1 MTRRMTIVAV
11 AVTVVAFS
19 VGCSRDGLKEWVHDS
34 LNPPFAFEKDRYAL
48 VSLDDLSKDAK
59 RWENAFVRLT
69 CKFNRIEDPTNLKVW
84 TPLGADEY
92 INFSA
97 FDASRDPAAEGAEPK
112 GAFPMLF
119 LSKDLALDSGENRA
133 LARLQAI
140 ADKARKGQGGERY
153 PLVCVKG
160 KVVST
165 FRNVAWVE
173 IDDLREVNAEKTPP
187 AVAVAYDSGKREA
200 ARGEFAAADKSYRQ
214 ALGGN
219 PPEGVQVEIL
229 RDRGLVQLN
238 LGNPEL
244 AERDLALAESWGMAD
259 TRVLLGLAEARLRM
273 GRATEAE
280 TTLGG
285 KSGLLATAEG
295 KDLKAACRLFLTGAG
310 DRPTSVRALDAMG
323 EGLLRAGKATEAIP
337 QLLHARMATGESPN
351 SLVELHLAQAY
362 SLAGDKDRA
371 KGALERVKDS
381 EGPVADAAR
390 TLRESL

>member
-1 MTRRMTIVAV
+1 MIRRMIIVAV
-11 AVTVVAFS
+11 AVTAVALS
-19 VGCSRDGLKEWVHDS
+19 VGCNRDELKEWVHNS
-34 LNPPFAFEKDRYAL
+34 LNPPFALEKDKYAL

-59 RWENAFVRLT
+59 RWENAFVRFT
-69 CKFNRIEDPTNLKVW
+69 CKFNRLEDPANLKVW
-84 TPLGADEY
+84 TPLGAEEY

-97 FDASRDPAAEGAEPK
+97 FDATRDPAAEGAEPK

-119 LSKDLALDSGENRA
+119 LQKDLALDSGENRA
-133 LARLQAI
+133 LARLVAI
-140 ADKARKGQGGERY
+140 SDKARKGQGGDRY

-187 AVAVAYDSGKREA
+187 AVASAYDSGKREA
-200 ARGEFAAADKSYRQ
+200 ARGEFPAADKSFRK
-214 ALGGN
+214 ALDGN
-219 PPEGVQVEIL
+219 PPEGVQVEII
-229 RDRGLVQLN
+229 RDRGLVLLN

-244 AERDLALAESWGMAD
+244 AERDLALADSWGMAD
-259 TRVLLGLAEARLRM
+259 ARVLLGLAEARLRM

-280 TTLGG
+280 ATLV
-285 KSGLLATAEG
+285 KPGLLDTPEG
-295 KDLKAACRLFLTGAG
+295 KDLKAACRMFLTGAG

-337 QLLHARMATGESPN
+337 QLLHARMAAGENPN